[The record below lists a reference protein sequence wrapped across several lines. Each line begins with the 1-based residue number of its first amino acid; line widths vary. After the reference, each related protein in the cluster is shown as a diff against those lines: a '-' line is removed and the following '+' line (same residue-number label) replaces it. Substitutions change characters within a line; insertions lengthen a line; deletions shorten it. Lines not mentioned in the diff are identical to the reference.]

1 MDDLI
6 QFNKYFTNI
15 KKEENLQDSISGVLN
30 YKNKDIKLNDEHLSI
45 IFTKFIK
52 SESMQDVYKLL
63 EIVSS

>member
-45 IFTKFIK
+45 IFTKFI
-52 SESMQDVYKLL
+52 
-63 EIVSS
+63 